1 VSTPPDP
8 DRSPRLD
15 ELFVR
20 YWDDA
25 LTDAEAAE
33 LERRLTAD
41 PADRDWFRLL
51 TLQAVT
57 AAELSAVARAEAAP
71 PPGYWTRRRVLRY
84 LGAGLAASV
93 AAGVVG
99 RRWLPE
105 AAAPPARLALAR
117 GEVKVVAQD
126 GTAVRAGEP
135 IRPGAMVSTH
145 GPNSWAMLACPDGTS
160 VALASDSALTLAAAG
175 RWLLLRGNATADVRQ
190 PAAGDP
196 LVLATAVATL
206 TGLGGAV
213 ATLGHAAR
221 ATEVGVYRGRVIVSA
236 PSGERLAVLG
246 QGEMLT
252 VGSDGDHHKQSIPT
266 TPDEFAWDLTRPLPA
281 GWQVGRREVAAD
293 GPVVRPEFWFDPY
306 HQAEMSQIRSDHQWA
321 KGFFRLYPD
330 SVVRVRYRA
339 EQAGPGQICFCVRT
353 ADTRSPDT
361 GMLEY
366 NRGFEATG
374 PGGWRWLEVRAADL
388 LANAHAPKF
397 DPPWVGF
404 LVIFNTYKAD
414 LGLKVAEFRVARPGG
429 AGR

>member
-1 VSTPPDP
+1 MSTPPDP

-160 VALASDSALTLAAAG
+160 VALASD
-175 RWLLLRGNATADVRQ
+175 
-190 PAAGDP
+190 
-196 LVLATAVATL
+196 
-206 TGLGGAV
+206 
-213 ATLGHAAR
+213 
-221 ATEVGVYRGRVIVSA
+221 
-236 PSGERLAVLG
+236 
-246 QGEMLT
+246 
-252 VGSDGDHHKQSIPT
+252 
-266 TPDEFAWDLTRPLPA
+266 
-281 GWQVGRREVAAD
+281 
-293 GPVVRPEFWFDPY
+293 
-306 HQAEMSQIRSDHQWA
+306 
-321 KGFFRLYPD
+321 
-330 SVVRVRYRA
+330 
-339 EQAGPGQICFCVRT
+339 
-353 ADTRSPDT
+353 
-361 GMLEY
+361 
-366 NRGFEATG
+366 
-374 PGGWRWLEVRAADL
+374 
-388 LANAHAPKF
+388 
-397 DPPWVGF
+397 
-404 LVIFNTYKAD
+404 
-414 LGLKVAEFRVARPGG
+414 
-429 AGR
+429 